1 MSIMTWGI
9 NICKAAILTEYYNA
23 KMHVNHIGFRISDRM
38 WYAGKRIELA
48 RERLGALLHRIVK
61 K

>member
-9 NICKAAILTEYYNA
+9 NICRAAILTEYYNA
-23 KMHVNHIGFRISDRM
+23 KIRVNHIRFRISDRM
-38 WYAGKRIELA
+38 WYAGKRFELA
-48 RERLGALLHRIVK
+48 RERFGALLHRIVK